1 MKGRKQKE
9 TRTSDIS
16 VYDLIPRVHI
26 TPIILEVEEPPPQT
40 ALLER
45 YTVKTAEDTF
55 KGKLASSRD
64 NDELKDIINQ

>member
-1 MKGRKQKE
+1 MKGREQKE
-9 TRTSDIS
+9 NRTREVS

-64 NDELKDIINQ
+64 KDELKDIINQ

>member
-1 MKGRKQKE
+1 MKGREQKE
-9 TRTSDIS
+9 NRTREVS
-16 VYDLIPRVHI
+16 VYELIPRVHI

-64 NDELKDIINQ
+64 KDELKDIINQ